1 MYCFPAGLPLSI
13 PVSPLEPYGDHTGA
27 ELSGNF
33 TISVNGATITLQ
45 SQITGL
51 DPSSL
56 GSVALHQ
63 GSLCTDI
70 GDQVASPIT
79 GETPWDGLPEFEA
92 DSSGAA
98 EVSAV
103 VTGFPLSSIT
113 GRTLVV
119 RDAAGEMMACG
130 STRWAAGMCA
140 LHINNAWGWAVT
152 CASGG
157 LMCMHAKGLV
167 RMGLCYKLRLV
178 KWNAGVSMDRT
189 DEDSFIPIPQ
199 LIHHRSKC

>member
-1 MYCFPAGLPLSI
+1 MLMENLCLLKLAAYCFPAGLPLSI
-13 PVSPLEPYGDHTGA
+13 PVSPLEPYGDYTGA

-70 GDQVASPIT
+70 GDQLASPIT
-79 GETPWDGLPEFEA
+79 GETPWSGLPEFEA

-119 RDAAGEMMACG
+119 RDAAGEVMACG

-140 LHINNAWGWAVT
+140 LYLLECMGDMHIF
-152 CASGG
+152 
-157 LMCMHAKGLV
+157 LF
-167 RMGLCYKLRLV
+167 KLHTL
-178 KWNAGVSMDRT
+178 
-189 DEDSFIPIPQ
+189 
-199 LIHHRSKC
+199 L